1 VTIYGTAGESAR
13 TIARRRRARARL
25 VLLAVALGAMAIAAA
40 NSPAGAL
47 LLVLAG
53 SLVAYRLSGRA
64 FAADAGA
71 ATEVLVAA
79 RVRRARAQIALFD
92 LDIRTQRSDI
102 DVVVLGPMA
111 ATIEVKMGTGR
122 VVAYD
127 DGRVRVA
134 RAWLPGHPIAQAA
147 RHAATVGRYLDEHV
161 TAVLCIA
168 HMRGRH
174 RYVTYGA
181 AEVLLTNARR
191 LPRVL
196 RRLPNV
202 LSPRSARR
210 VAHNLRSGNNPS
222 PRRMP
227 SVH

>member
-1 VTIYGTAGESAR
+1 
-13 TIARRRRARARL
+13 
-25 VLLAVALGAMAIAAA
+25 
-40 NSPAGAL
+40 
-47 LLVLAG
+47 
-53 SLVAYRLSGRA
+53 
-64 FAADAGA
+64 
-71 ATEVLVAA
+71 
-79 RVRRARAQIALFD
+79 
-92 LDIRTQRSDI
+92 
-102 DVVVLGPMA
+102 
-111 ATIEVKMGTGR
+111 
-122 VVAYD
+122 
-127 DGRVRVA
+127 
-134 RAWLPGHPIAQAA
+134 
-147 RHAATVGRYLDEHV
+147 VGRYLDEHV